1 MTNNQYEL
9 AQHCLDTGE
18 FLTIKTYDRYI
29 LFHQN
34 AIKYSDNQQTDFGKI
49 IKSFFLFISLY

>member
-18 FLTIKTYDRYI
+18 FVTIKTYDRYI

-34 AIKYSDNQQTDFGKI
+34 AINYSDNHRTDFGKI
-49 IKSFFLFISLY
+49 IQAFFLFNSFY